1 MRNTL
6 ICLLLG
12 CVCVACGGRRIRLDD
27 QPVVTHPGVLEVSA
41 EWVKDKR
48 VKFDILFTIRNLG
61 EDALL
66 IKRRDITCARG
77 GTSGELDMRDD
88 PVFDLGPNAAETF
101 LGKCRTGN
109 VPGPFVLQIAE
120 VFVDGSDE
128 ARVVDFV
135 WAVDRFGGLD
145 DMASQGTAPG
155 GVALKTE
162 PRRAK
167 RKRRRAQPPPPPPAP
182 APKPAAPA
190 SDHSLEAGASEMA
203 NKRYLIG
210 RELYLQGNLEGAAAE
225 FQSAFD
231 IAPQSARLAFNL
243 ARCHERMGHTREAIQ
258 FYEQYLHLAPPGA
271 NDRVDIERLVAA
283 MKKRA
288 K

>member
-1 MRNTL
+1 
-6 ICLLLG
+6 
-12 CVCVACGGRRIRLDD
+12 
-27 QPVVTHPGVLEVSA
+27 
-41 EWVKDKR
+41 
-48 VKFDILFTIRNLG
+48 
-61 EDALL
+61 
-66 IKRRDITCARG
+66 
-77 GTSGELDMRDD
+77 
-88 PVFDLGPNAAETF
+88 
-101 LGKCRTGN
+101 
-109 VPGPFVLQIAE
+109 
-120 VFVDGSDE
+120 
-128 ARVVDFV
+128 
-135 WAVDRFGGLD
+135 
-145 DMASQGTAPG
+145 
-155 GVALKTE
+155 
-162 PRRAK
+162 
-167 RKRRRAQPPPPPPAP
+167 
-182 APKPAAPA
+182 
-190 SDHSLEAGASEMA
+190 MA